1 MRKQLLIFSLL
12 CSTAVC
18 AQKDSLCLPV
28 HRLEGVEVL
37 ETRAHGQLA
46 SAVPLHTLSSSDFL
60 AQGISNITDALNHI
74 PGITVRD
81 YGGAGGMK
89 TVSVRGFSAK
99 YTGVVYDGL
108 ALSDCQTG
116 ETDLSRYSLHSVS
129 NISLIVG
136 DGSDIFLPARQSAY
150 PALLSIETASAAGN
164 KAPWTGQLE
173 GGSFGFVSPYLR
185 YSRQLSKHFD
195 LSAMGEYTYAENNY
209 PYTLRNITEV
219 IHQRR
224 SNSRMNSGHGEVNV
238 GWKPSPYSSWR
249 MKTYYYDNDR
259 LLPGIAKYYTTI
271 SGETLRDR
279 NFFTQLVGT
288 MRNRQGDWSLR
299 VSGRFNWTASIYHDK
314 LYAGGV
320 NDASYW
326 QREAYATATL
336 LYAPTRCFSVDVAS
350 DYAFNNLNSSLATDT
365 YPYRHSL
372 WQCATAKYAD
382 ERLTVLARLLYSAFF
397 NGAEKGEQARDMN
410 RLSPSLSLSYR
421 LFPGKDIYV
430 RASYK
435 NIFRAPNFNENYYFH
450 YGSATLKAET
460 TDQFNLGLTM
470 GGQTGSMGGQILID
484 AYYNHIKDMIVA
496 VPYNMFVW
504 TCINVGRVRSLGA
517 ELTLNGHYHFSDQQ
531 LLTVQGAY
539 SYQRV
544 TDRTCSSS
552 VYYGYQIAYIPLHSG
567 SMSVGWENPWV
578 SISLSGSGVS
588 SRWPN
593 NSHYSGTCVPGYWLT
608 GLTLWRKMHLLGCE
622 WTVRG
627 DLKNIFNKQYSIVYH
642 YPMPGRSWM
651 VSVKCEW

>member
-1 MRKQLLIFSLL
+1 MRKQFMILFLL
-12 CSTAVC
+12 CSSVVW
-18 AQKDSLCLPV
+18 AQKDSLPV
-28 HRLEGVEVL
+28 HRLEGVEVF
-37 ETRAHGQLA
+37 ETRAQRQIA
-46 SAVPLHTLSSSDFL
+46 SAVPLHSLSSSDFL
-60 AQGISNITDALNHI
+60 TQGISSLTDALNRI

-129 NISLIVG
+129 NISLTVG
-136 DGSDIFLPARQSAY
+136 DGSDIFQPARQSAY
-150 PALLSIETASAAGN
+150 PALLSIETFTDRTNDTQAH
-164 KAPWTGQLE
+164 WTGQIE

-185 YSRQLSKHFD
+185 YRQTLSRHFD
-195 LSAMGEYTYAENNY
+195 ISALGEYTYAANDY
-209 PYTLRNITEV
+209 PYTLYNLKEV

-224 SNSRMNSGHGEVNV
+224 SNSRMNSGHGELNI
-238 GWKPSPYSSWR
+238 GWYPSSFSSWQL
-249 MKTYYYDNDR
+249 KAYYYDNDR

-279 NFFTQLVGT
+279 NFFTQLTGT
-288 MRNRQGDWSLR
+288 MRNQEGNWSLR
-299 VSGRFNWTASIYHDK
+299 VAGRFNWTASIYHDK
-314 LYAGGV
+314 LYAEGV
-320 NDASYW
+320 NDANYW
-326 QREAYATATL
+326 QREAYTTATL
-336 LYAPTRCFSVDVAS
+336 LYTPTRHLSFDVAT

-365 YPYRHSL
+365 RPYRHSL

-382 ERLTVLARLLYSAFF
+382 GRLTLLARLLYSAFF
-397 NGAEKGEQARDMN
+397 NGAQKGEKARDAN
-410 RLSPSLSLSYR
+410 RLSPSLSFSYR
-421 LFPGKDIYV
+421 LFRGRDIYV

-450 YGSATLKAET
+450 YGSATLDPET

-470 GGQTGSMGGQILID
+470 GGRTGSMSGQMLID
-484 AYYNHIKDMIVA
+484 VYYNHIKDMIVA

-517 ELTLNGHYHFSDQQ
+517 ELTLNGRYALSDCQT
-531 LLTVQGAY
+531 LTVQGAY

-544 TDRTCSSS
+544 TDRTYPSSS
-552 VYYGYQIAYIPLHSG
+552 FYGYQIAYIPLHSG

-578 SISLSGSGVS
+578 NVSLSGSGIS

-593 NSHYSGTCVPGYWLT
+593 NSHYSGTRVPGYWLT
-608 GLTLWRKMHLLGCE
+608 GLTLWRKLRFIGCD

-627 DLKNIFNKQYSIVYH
+627 DLKNVFNKQYSIVYH

>member
-1 MRKQLLIFSLL
+1 MRKQVLILFLL
-12 CSTAVC
+12 CYTVVW
-18 AQKDSLCLPV
+18 AQQDSLPV
-28 HRLEGVEVL
+28 HKLEGVEVF
-37 ETRAHGQLA
+37 ETRAHRQLA
-46 SAVPLHTLSSSDFL
+46 SAVPLHSLSSSDFL
-60 AQGISNITDALNHI
+60 IQGISSVTDALNRI
-74 PGITVRD
+74 PGITIRD

-129 NISLIVG
+129 NISLTVG
-136 DGSDIFLPARQSAY
+136 DGSDIFEPARQSAY
-150 PALLSIETASAAGN
+150 PALLSIETLPVGANDYRAH
-164 KAPWTGQLE
+164 WTGQLE
-173 GGSFGFVSPYLR
+173 GGSFGFVSPYIR
-185 YSRQLSKHFD
+185 YRQQLSKHFD
-195 LSAMGEYTYAENNY
+195 VSAMGEYTYAENDY
-209 PYTLRNITEV
+209 PYTLRNITEY

-224 SNSRMNSGHGEVNV
+224 SNSRMNSGHGELNL
-238 GWKPSPYSSWR
+238 GWHPSSLSSWR
-249 MKTYYYDNDR
+249 LKTYYYDNDR
-259 LLPGIAKYYTTI
+259 LLPGIARYYTTI

-288 MRNRQGDWSLR
+288 IRNRRGDWSLR
-299 VSGRFNWTASIYHDK
+299 VAGRFNWSASIYHDK
-314 LYAGGV
+314 VYAGGV

-326 QREAYATATL
+326 QREAYTTVTL
-336 LYAPTRCFSVDVAS
+336 LYTPSSYLSFDVAT

-365 YPYRHSL
+365 HPYRHSL
-372 WQCATAKYAD
+372 WQSATAKYANG
-382 ERLTVLARLLYSAFF
+382 RLTLLARLLYSAFF
-397 NGAEKGEQARDMN
+397 NGAETGEKAHDMN
-410 RLSPSLSLSYR
+410 RLSPSISASYR
-421 LFPGKDIYV
+421 LLQGRDIYV

-450 YGSATLKAET
+450 YGSPTLNPET
-460 TDQFNLGLTM
+460 TDQLNLGLTM
-470 GGQTGSMGGQILID
+470 GGHSNSLGGQMMID
-484 AYYNHIKDMIVA
+484 VYYNHIKNMIVA

-517 ELTLNGHYHFSDQQ
+517 ELTLNGHYTLSHRQM
-531 LLTVQGAY
+531 LTLQGAY

-544 TDRTCSSS
+544 TDRTYPSSA
-552 VYYGYQIAYIPLHSG
+552 YYDYQIAYIPLHSG
-567 SMSVGWENPWV
+567 SVGLGWENPWV
-578 SISLSGSGVS
+578 CMSVSGSGVS

-593 NSHYSGTCVPGYWLT
+593 NSHYTGTCVPGYWLT
-608 GLTLWRKMHLLGCE
+608 GLTLWRKMRLLGCD

-651 VSVKCEW
+651 VSIKCEW